1 MAIESK
7 NLLVWVKAM
16 SRGQALP
23 LDASEVWESLED
35 AKTYAAGVADASSV
49 AYVGQTLKVKNANS
63 VDTYV
68 ISDAAGKLSKLA
80 AATTVDDVYTK
91 DEVNSI
97 IAEYK
102 HTITASASDDDIIV
116 LEGTGGQNAVSYK
129 ATHAD
134 SGVTPG
140 TYNSITVDAK
150 GHITSGEQID
160 VYTKSESDALVYTIS
175 ANAEDDDVVV
185 LTGTSGENAVTYKAT
200 HAKTNNAGTY
210 TKVTVNDYGHITGGD
225 KPKNIADLG
234 IEDVYTKDQLDA
246 KFAEVSGK
254 IPEIAYPVTS
264 VNDKTG
270 TVVLT
275 ASDVGADEAG
285 TASELVGVHNKA
297 ADAHADIRALIAQIS
312 KKLEAFLDVDDATA
326 DQLSEVLTLIDNN
339 KGTLESLTTTKVNVS
354 DIVDNL
360 TTESADKVLSA
371 KQGKAIKDLI
381 DALALVDQ
389 NIKAEL
395 AEHTHKIVANAND
408 DNIVILEGTSGTDS
422 VSYKATHAESG
433 VAAGNYTKVTVNA
446 YGHITSGST
455 PESITDL
462 GITNVYTKSEIDS
475 ALSGYKH
482 TITANAEDDDVVVLE
497 GTAGDN
503 AVSYKATHADSGVNA
518 GEYTKVSVNTKGHIT
533 KGSKPT
539 AIADLGITDVYTKSE
554 TDSIV
559 SSYKHSITASASDD
573 EVIILEGTGGDNS
586 VTYSASHA
594 KTNKAGTYSKV
605 TVNEYGHIIEG
616 STPEAIADL
625 GIKNVYTK
633 KEVDAKVSEYKHA
646 IAAGADDDD
655 VIILESTSGE
665 NAVSYKATHAK
676 TNKAGEYTKV
686 TVNEYGHVTGGSSP
700 EFIADLG
707 IDDVYTKKEID
718 AAFENKTYDITANAS
733 HDDIVVL
740 TGTKGANAVTYT
752 ASHANS
758 GVAAGTYNSVTVDAK
773 GHITAGANPTT
784 LAGYGLSEDAYTKSE
799 IDSYTSDLRKYTDDS
814 IKIKEAITVNLGKDG
829 SVGGY
834 TTGNTIDK
842 DTSIMDILKKLL
854 QKAIPAVYKAPELK
868 LSAVGDKA
876 GNYEYGTNITAQVS
890 ASFTPND
897 AGAIQSIV
905 ILKDGT
911 QIKTG
916 TGSQLTSDSE
926 AIQLT
931 DTVSYTA
938 TADYAEGDIKNN
950 NLGEASPDGH
960 IQAGTITSST
970 VTFTPY
976 RCGYFYGVL
985 NTDSSTP
992 LTSDI
997 IRSGTKRNGA
1007 YKAETIAQEIKASSV
1022 ANRKRIFVA
1031 CPAANKGVTKVI
1043 MPSAQSADCTKN
1055 FVKQASTITVEGANG
1070 STGIAYNVWV
1080 YEPALISD
1088 DQTFKVTLG

>member
-68 ISDAAGKLSKLA
+68 ISDAAGNLSKLA

-91 DEVNSI
+91 HEVDSA

-102 HTITASASDDDIIV
+102 HAITASASDDDIIV

-234 IEDVYTKDQLDA
+234 IEDVYTK
-246 KFAEVSGK
+246 
-254 IPEIAYPVTS
+254 
-264 VNDKTG
+264 
-270 TVVLT
+270 
-275 ASDVGADEAG
+275 
-285 TASELVGVHNKA
+285 
-297 ADAHADIRALIAQIS
+297 
-312 KKLEAFLDVDDATA
+312 
-326 DQLSEVLTLIDNN
+326 
-339 KGTLESLTTTKVNVS
+339 
-354 DIVDNL
+354 
-360 TTESADKVLSA
+360 
-371 KQGKAIKDLI
+371 
-381 DALALVDQ
+381 
-389 NIKAEL
+389 
-395 AEHTHKIVANAND
+395 
-408 DNIVILEGTSGTDS
+408 
-422 VSYKATHAESG
+422 
-433 VAAGNYTKVTVNA
+433 
-446 YGHITSGST
+446 
-455 PESITDL
+455 
-462 GITNVYTKSEIDS
+462 SEIDS

-497 GTAGDN
+497 GTAGAN

-539 AIADLGITDVYTKSE
+539 AIADLGITDVYTK
-554 TDSIV
+554 
-559 SSYKHSITASASDD
+559 
-573 EVIILEGTGGDNS
+573 N
-586 VTYSASHA
+586 
-594 KTNKAGTYSKV
+594 
-605 TVNEYGHIIEG
+605 
-616 STPEAIADL
+616 
-625 GIKNVYTK
+625 
-633 KEVDAKVSEYKHA
+633 EVDAKVSEYKHT

-686 TVNEYGHVTGGSSP
+686 TINEYGHVTDGSSP
-700 EFIADLG
+700 KSIADLG
-707 IDDVYTKKEID
+707 IDDVYTK
-718 AAFENKTYDITANAS
+718 N
-733 HDDIVVL
+733 
-740 TGTKGANAVTYT
+740 
-752 ASHANS
+752 
-758 GVAAGTYNSVTVDAK
+758 
-773 GHITAGANPTT
+773 
-784 LAGYGLSEDAYTKSE
+784 E
-799 IDSYTSDLRKYTDDS
+799 IDSCTSDLKKYTDDS
-814 IKIKEAITVNLGKDG
+814 IKIKEDITVQLGDG
-829 SVGGY
+829 GTVGGY
-834 TTGNTIDK
+834 TTGNTINK

-854 QKAIPAVYKAPELK
+854 QKAVPAVYKAPELK

-897 AGAIQSIV
+897 AGAIQSIA

-931 DTVSYTA
+931 NTVSYTA

-1043 MPSAQSADCTKN
+1043 MPSAQNADCTKN

-1070 STGIAYNVWV
+1070 YTGIAYNVWV